1 MSSRYRRLIKV
12 SVLVSPIFSVN
23 HLQQSGGAIN
33 FCSASHHSVDNEISN
48 RRIWTN
54 DFIIRVTF
62 RYPTIS
68 QVSSGSASHLADGIL
83 SVIHSTF
90 DEIQGIEELHV
101 QQNGNIDNGSS
112 SLHNLKSTCMRP
124 VEDFFSS
131 LQNLLLYLPGRG
143 SFFFFF
149 PLPCSY
155 ISF

>member
-90 DEIQGIEELHV
+90 DEIQGPDYCWLNKVKEI
-101 QQNGNIDNGSS
+101 NIGSRKMEPFWS
-112 SLHNLKSTCMRP
+112 
-124 VEDFFSS
+124 
-131 LQNLLLYLPGRG
+131 LPGNSLRI
-143 SFFFFF
+143 
-149 PLPCSY
+149 LK
-155 ISF
+155 